1 MLSRVANAIYWMSRY
16 VERAE
21 NVARFVEVN
30 LNLGLDFPEA
40 SAQWAPLVATTGDNE
55 LFAERYGEASRN
67 NVLQFLT
74 FDLEAPNSIF
84 SSLSKARENARSVRE
99 VISSEMWE
107 QVNRSYLMVMDAARS
122 RSPLDSPHDFY
133 TAVKQASQLFIG
145 ITDLT
150 MTHNEGWHFG
160 RLARLLERAD
170 KTSRI
175 LDVKYY
181 LLLPRPSDVGLTID
195 ELQWAAV
202 LRSASAFEM
211 YRKRHGSIT
220 PAKVVEFLML
230 SRRFPRSV
238 RFCLDK
244 AERSLHLITGTPEG
258 SWTSASEREMGRV
271 VAQLAYA
278 ETSVMLAKGLHEH
291 IDDLQQSMNRIG
303 DAVWEQ
309 FFAMKTTNETA
320 WTDPRSSL
328 PPSNTAAPSTRSLSP
343 AFGIRAQSQS
353 QIPGGAQSQSQ
364 TLSSVPPPSRQN
376 DA

>member
-21 NVARFVEVN
+21 NVARFVDVN
-30 LNLGLDFPEA
+30 LNLGLDFPE
-40 SAQWAPLVATTGDNE
+40 SSGQWAPLVATTGDTA
-55 LFAERYGEASRN
+55 LFAERYGEASRD

-74 FDLEAPNSIF
+74 FDVEAPNSIF
-84 SSLSKARENARSVRE
+84 SSLMKARENARSIRE

-107 QVNRSYLMVMDAARS
+107 QVNSSYLMVMEAARS
-122 RSPLDSPHDFY
+122 RRAFEAHHDFY
-133 TAVKQASQLFIG
+133 AAVKQASQLFVG

-181 LLLPRPSDVGLTID
+181 LLLPRPTDVGLTVD

-230 SRRFPRSV
+230 SRRFPRAV

-244 AERSLHLITGTPEG
+244 ADRSLHLITGTPEG

-278 ETSVMLAKGLHEH
+278 ETSAMLARGLHEQ

-309 FFAMKTTNETA
+309 FFAMKPTGEA
-320 WTDPRSSL
+320 PSADPRSSL
-328 PPSNTAAPSTRSLSP
+328 LPADTGSPSSRSLPPPSMHSHAQG
-343 AFGIRAQSQS
+343 FQGQSQS
-353 QIPGGAQSQSQ
+353 QSQS
-364 TLSSVPPPSRQN
+364 SAPPPPH
-376 DA
+376 DDG